1 MNKLL
6 DILINKENVV
16 GCSPIYS
23 ITNKHCQ
30 KLQQQRETGKNL
42 KATQVTVIADKMFL
56 QKNLQNR
63 NAIMHFGKVIN
74 EAAVNIEQARH
85 CFYIHRHT

>member
-6 DILINKENVV
+6 DILINDENVV

-42 KATQVTVIADKMFL
+42 KATQVTVIADKMFWE
-56 QKNLQNR
+56 KKSTEPKCY
-63 NAIMHFGKVIN
+63 NAFWKGNKWSCSEYRASKALFLHS
-74 EAAVNIEQARH
+74 
-85 CFYIHRHT
+85 

>member
-42 KATQVTVIADKMFL
+42 KATQVTVIADKMF
-56 QKNLQNR
+56 
-63 NAIMHFGKVIN
+63 
-74 EAAVNIEQARH
+74 
-85 CFYIHRHT
+85 